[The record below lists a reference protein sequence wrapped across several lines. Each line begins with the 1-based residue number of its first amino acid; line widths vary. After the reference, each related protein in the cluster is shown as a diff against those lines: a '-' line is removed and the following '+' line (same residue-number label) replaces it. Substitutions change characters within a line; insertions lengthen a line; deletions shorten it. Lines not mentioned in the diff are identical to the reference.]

1 MDATDL
7 LVRLGPWDR
16 GVGHPST
23 RLARAITTAASEGR
37 LSSGASL
44 PAERQLAS
52 TLGVSRGTVARTYAR
67 LRETGVAHTRH
78 GAGTTIGAADGSA
91 RGAGSVLRSDSILTA
106 IGEHQPGVIDLRVAA
121 WDGDRAV
128 LAALEPGPDDL
139 ADAVLGHDG
148 YWPLGI
154 PPLREAIADRLSA
167 QGLPT
172 TGDQVIVTNGAQQA
186 IDVVLTT
193 LARPGDPVAVER
205 TSWPGI
211 FELLVVR
218 HLRGVGVA
226 PVAEDHVPLL
236 RVLRERRVDL
246 AYLVPTFHN
255 PTGGVLAA
263 PARRLVVEAAAEGG
277 GVVIDDLTQAEMWI
291 DRAPPPPLAASL
303 PDAGSHVVTT
313 GSLSKMLW
321 GGLRTGWIRAEGRLL
336 HELSRV
342 KTAFDLGNPVP
353 SQLLAARALAHADDV
368 VAARRVELGIRRD
381 ALVAALGH
389 HLPDWSVAPPA
400 GGMSLLADIGVGAG
414 DRLAAVARQ
423 HGVRIP
429 SARVCSVDGSDVGHV
444 RLTLGRPAGELEQ
457 AAQRLAA
464 AWAGTPRRQR
474 LGDGTVV

>member
-16 GVGHPST
+16 GAGHPST
-23 RLARAITTAASEGR
+23 QLARAITTAASEGR
-37 LSSGASL
+37 LPTGLAL

-78 GAGTTIGAADGSA
+78 GAGTTIGSADGSA
-91 RGAGSVLRSDSILTA
+91 RGTGSVLRSDSILAA
-106 IGEHQPGVIDLRVAA
+106 IGEREPGIIDLRVAA
-121 WDGDRAV
+121 WDGDPSV

-154 PPLREAIADRLSA
+154 PPLREAIAARLSA

-172 TGDQVIVTNGAQQA
+172 TGDQIIVTNGAQQA

-193 LARPGDPVAVER
+193 LTRPGDPVAVER

-218 HLRGVGVA
+218 HLRSLGVS

-236 RVLRERRVDL
+236 RVLRERHVDL

-255 PTGGVLAA
+255 PTGAVLAA

-277 GVVIDDLTQAEMWI
+277 GVVIDDLTQSEMWI
-291 DRAPPPPLAASL
+291 DGPPPPPLAATL
-303 PDAGSHVVTT
+303 PGAGSHVVTT

-336 HELSRV
+336 RELARV
-342 KTAFDLGNPVP
+342 KTAFDLGNSVP

-368 VAARRVELGIRRD
+368 VAGRRAELRVRRD
-381 ALVAALGH
+381 ALVTALAH
-389 HLPDWSVAPPA
+389 HLSDWSVSPPA

-414 DRLAAVARQ
+414 DRLAAVAGQ